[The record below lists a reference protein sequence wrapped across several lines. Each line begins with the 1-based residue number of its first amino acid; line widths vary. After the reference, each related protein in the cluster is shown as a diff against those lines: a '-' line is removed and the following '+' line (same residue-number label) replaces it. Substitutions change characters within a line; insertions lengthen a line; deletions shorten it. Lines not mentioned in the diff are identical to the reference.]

1 MLKRTLLAAVAATV
15 LSLPVCIGP
24 SYAADVPEKG
34 PPGGDYKKVSDLV
47 SGLPDFIPGLGTLYV
62 RPSALPTGPYLAY
75 DRGQHLVGAVYM
87 VPMKDM
93 QDQKDFKRL
102 ASPHRPVDHVTVDFN
117 PGHPGMAE
125 PHYHFT
131 VWYVSEKKVDQ
142 LAEAPGRK

>member
-1 MLKRTLLAAVAATV
+1 MLKRTLPAAVAATV
-15 LSLPVCIGP
+15 LSFVLSIPAQ
-24 SYAADVPEKG
+24 AADVPEKG

-87 VPMKDM
+87 VPMKDLEA
-93 QDQKDFKRL
+93 QKEFKGL
-102 ASPHRPVDHVTVDFN
+102 AAPHRPVDHVTVDFN

-125 PHYHFT
+125 AHYHFT
-131 VWYVSEKKVDQ
+131 VWYVSEKRADQ
-142 LAEAPGRK
+142 LAETPARK

>member
-1 MLKRTLLAAVAATV
+1 MLKRTLPAAVAATV
-15 LSLPVCIGP
+15 LSFVLSIPAQ
-24 SYAADVPEKG
+24 AADVPEKG

-87 VPMKDM
+87 VPMKDLEA
-93 QDQKDFKRL
+93 QKEFKGL

-125 PHYHFT
+125 AHYHFT
-131 VWYVSEKKVDQ
+131 VWYVSEKRADQ
-142 LAEAPGRK
+142 LAETPARK

>member
-15 LSLPVCIGP
+15 LSMP
-24 SYAADVPEKG
+24 SHAADIPEKG

-62 RPSALPTGPYLAY
+62 KPSALPTGPYLAY
-75 DRGQHLVGAVYM
+75 DRGQQLVGAVYM
-87 VPMKDM
+87 VPLTDL
-93 QDQKDFKRL
+93 QGQKEFKHL
-102 ASPHRPVDHVTVDFN
+102 AAPHRPVDHVTVDFN

-131 VWYVSEKKVDQ
+131 VWYVSEKKAGQ